1 MFIFALVMLS
11 FAFCTSLI
19 FFTSCHFVYQI
30 HTANVFSQY
39 EAAQGSLPSYLTP
52 IKIEQIKNE
61 AVTNSSN
68 TQEPSKIRVL
78 STLIRQKGDSSWTS
92 RFKLQ
97 WLPTI
102 GGANMDYQI
111 TFGPGVFWAPDFNEK
126 QNKPAGCDFCK
137 MHCWGCWLAKVP
149 GDCLSKIRT
158 AVCVFVVVGGVYSS
172 NLYLQQ
178 PVPLIKFGRCF
189 NFNFFI
195 VLRSS

>member
-1 MFIFALVMLS
+1 MVQVNGSLITALLLPLYSTYRSKWEAMFIFALVMLC

-19 FFTSCHFVYQI
+19 FFTACHFVYQI

-52 IKIEQIKNE
+52 IKIKQIKNE

-137 MHCWGCWLAKVP
+137 MHCWGVDWQK
-149 GDCLSKIRT
+149 
-158 AVCVFVVVGGVYSS
+158 
-172 NLYLQQ
+172 YL
-178 PVPLIKFGRCF
+178 G
-189 NFNFFI
+189 I
-195 VLRSS
+195 VWAR